1 MVVVAEDAAL
11 VRIDM
16 VVVLLTSVVGED
28 QARLQD
34 LGAPVRVTKWG
45 LNFF

>member
-28 QARLQD
+28 
-34 LGAPVRVTKWG
+34 GVW
-45 LNFF
+45 